1 MWTENW
7 TGWYKN
13 WGGKDPSRPVGD
25 IAYAVALFFQSGG
38 TLTNYY
44 MYHGGTNF
52 GRTSGIYITTSYNY
66 DAPLDE
72 YGNLRQPKWG
82 HLKGLHTA
90 IIMLK
95 KVLTEGNVSTTN
107 VGVGVNATIYSANGT
122 SGCFLSNK
130 NATSSATVTFQG
142 NQYCLPAWSVSILP
156 DCKKEVYNTA
166 KVRSNLDQAKTALEA
181 LIKRE
186 EKKREVMESEVSLQ
200 RIQMKYTDLHNLLC
214 LPYRFD
220 LSSITLTS

>member
-13 WGGKDPSRPVGD
+13 WGGKDPSRPVED
-25 IAYAVALFFQSGG
+25 IAYAVVLFFQSGG

-44 MYHGGTNF
+44 M
-52 GRTSGIYITTSYNY
+52 
-66 DAPLDE
+66 
-72 YGNLRQPKWG
+72 
-82 HLKGLHTA
+82 
-90 IIMLK
+90 
-95 KVLTEGNVSTTN
+95 
-107 VGVGVNATIYSANGT
+107 ATIYSANGT

-142 NQYCLPAWSVSILP
+142 NQYSLPAWSVSILP

-166 KVRSNLDQAKTALEA
+166 KVRRNLDRAKTALEA

-186 EKKREVMESEVSLQ
+186 EKKRKVMESEVSLQ
-200 RIQMKYTDLHNLLC
+200 RIQM
-214 LPYRFD
+214 
-220 LSSITLTS
+220 